1 MVVVPCAELDRKASP
16 KELGVEKSEFT
27 AIQVSKLQSNCTNVF
42 MWKSKKIENEEK
54 SPLRFTIRFKEKS
67 NWSELKWPFT
77 ASSLF
82 VFDADDRG
90 EMVKSWRI
98 RRWNDDGSLVVFLSP
113 RYLCVC
119 VAVQWSCFR
128 SIASHSSAFSSP
140 PISFLSEKSFIFLH
154 LFYSGHQ
161 IATFFFFAIVP

>member
-1 MVVVPCAELDRKASP
+1 MVVVPCVELDRKASP

-113 RYLCVC
+113 RYLCVWLFNGL
-119 VAVQWSCFR
+119 VSGQSLLILQPFLPLQYR
-128 SIASHSSAFSSP
+128 SFLRNLSSFF
-140 PISFLSEKSFIFLH
+140 ISFTLDIK
-154 LFYSGHQ
+154 
-161 IATFFFFAIVP
+161 